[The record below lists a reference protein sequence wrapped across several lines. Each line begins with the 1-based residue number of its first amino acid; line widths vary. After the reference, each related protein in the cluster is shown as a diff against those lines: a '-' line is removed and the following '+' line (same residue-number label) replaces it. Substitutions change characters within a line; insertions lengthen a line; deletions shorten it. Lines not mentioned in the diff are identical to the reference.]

1 MPTAMFEYAEPTQE
15 WRIERDSG
23 ASESSLPPAL
33 PFQHTQAALSA
44 MKSEVARLEKEL
56 HDKQAAELRSAASQ
70 RTNDPINPGAQFSMA
85 PAGAQKASAI
95 DAATVVVASTKRTVT
110 ALEAEMK
117 RKLAALEQEQVRV
130 SLDELDLEADK

>member
-70 RTNDPINPGAQFSMA
+70 RTNDLTQPAPHFPIA
-85 PAGAQKASAI
+85 PAGAQKPPVV
-95 DAATVVVASTKRTVT
+95 DAATVVVASTKRTVG

-130 SLDELDLEADK
+130 SLDDLDLEADK